1 MYDTAFRYM
10 AASHVAM
17 SWGKVNEQL
26 CDDILKEETLPYCIH
41 CHTYGHRTLGCPIQ
55 SKPVQ
60 PFRPFSSFTTTPSP
74 DTFGTTSNIPLSS
87 RTKHL
92 QQAAICRDFNCRTW
106 AAPIVSLSISG
117 TNQTAEETTLA
128 LSALKYPN
136 CNSTPPILNPPS
148 TPVNI
153 TNLSTELKHHPDQ
166 QFMTSLLQA
175 TFNGTVT
182 LAIPALA
189 LLA

>member
-1 MYDTAFRYM
+1 M

-26 CDDILKEETLPYCIH
+26 YDDILKEETVPYCID
-41 CHTYGHRTLGCPIQ
+41 CHTYGHLTLGCPTR

-60 PFRPFSSFTTTPSP
+60 PFRPFSSLTTTPSP
-74 DTFGTTSNIPLSS
+74 DTFGTASNTPLSS

-106 AAPIVSLSISG
+106 VAPIVSLSISA

-128 LSALKYPN
+128 LSAPKYPN
-136 CNSTPPILNPPS
+136 CNSTPPILNPSS

-166 QFMTSLLQA
+166 QFIRSFLQA
-175 TFNGTVT
+175 PSNGTVM
-182 LAIPALA
+182 LAILALA

>member
-1 MYDTAFRYM
+1 M

-26 CDDILKEETLPYCIH
+26 YDDILKEETLPYCID
-41 CHTYGHRTLGCPIQ
+41 CHTYGHLTLGCPTR

-60 PFRPFSSFTTTPSP
+60 PFRPFSSLTTTPSP
-74 DTFGTTSNIPLSS
+74 DTFGTASNTPLSS

-106 AAPIVSLSISG
+106 VAPIVSLSISA
-117 TNQTAEETTLA
+117 TNQTAEKTTLA

-166 QFMTSLLQA
+166 QFIRSFLQA
-175 TFNGTVT
+175 PSNGTVM